1 MPVKTPID
9 FKKRLAEQE
18 EEQKKAMKKLML
30 AIMVSCIFIIAELVG
45 GYWAGSIA
53 IMADAAHLSS
63 DIIGFGVSV
72 IALRLG

>member
-45 GYWAGSIA
+45 GYWAGAIA

>member
-1 MPVKTPID
+1 M
-9 FKKRLAEQE
+9 
-18 EEQKKAMKKLML
+18 M
-30 AIMVSCIFIIAELVG
+30 AIAVSFVFIIAELIG